1 MEKEIR
7 NMNVKELKALAKE
20 RGIKRY
26 YWLRKAQL
34 IESLE
39 TETPPTEAPET
50 EIMEAPETEIM
61 EAPETEI
68 MEAPENEIME
78 APETEIMEAP
88 ENEIME
94 APENE
99 IMEAPETEI
108 MEARETE
115 IMEAPETEIM
125 EARETEIME
134 APVPEIMEAPETE
147 IMEAPETEIM
157 DEPVPEIKKAVLSPT
172 KMENISRVSSLV
184 GLAKKQADLVQKA
197 INKFADWLIN
207 YIPAPIRRT
216 VNTRVEKLKKQIKEI
231 LENKKKLSR
240 QEVNTTGESSTPQEV
255 FTNKTEIKLVENGGR
270 VKVYKTT
277 GNLNFDLTDKIMEKI
292 TPIIETRTTVIQAFS
307 CVIYRGQGEIIE
319 YSKTFKAP
327 PGTFSSLDDIKEY
340 IRQCEQKR
348 LDLEDAETWSKAYLP
363 ATATYNSKGVYE
375 GRVRFTSVST
385 KIILS
390 NEPLLG
396 CGPLPKW
403 LADKKCSYAID
414 KIDDNLCFWRCLVI
428 HQRIM
433 KGEKRPEEKTNRD
446 ALKLARDFYK
456 RPNLKRGDVKPTR
469 LVDFE
474 NIAKQFKVNIRL
486 FEPKRN
492 EDKTAWRLVFGKN
505 QFKKNLPCVDIG
517 LFVYEDHDE
526 KQAEKDNRYLRQGH
540 CFFIKDIELLTKTW
554 ECVGCGQRFNRHD
567 NYNRHVTGGTCDGGK
582 TKLICPGEKFE
593 RIMSST
599 EKVFYG
605 GNTKFSYAACQWIE
619 KQSEL
624 TGRHIHHAL
633 CGHGGEY
640 YVHLYAGKE
649 KNSHAREIPVDGY
662 EPESNTIFQYHGC
675 KWHGCPCQKRKERNS
690 LEEERIAEERSA
702 DQRYAKTIELEKKM
716 KEQGFKIV
724 SVWECEK
731 PELKKKRFCKKFRPY
746 PYFIVYDFEA
756 ICQKI
761 YEKQTDEL
769 EITAKHIPVSVAIND
784 NLTKKPSF
792 IVEEDPKELNKKF
805 VVELLKRARE
815 IEEKVGSANYVLG
828 VRRKMNEE
836 DKGDQYGGYLINEAR
851 VKLSKET
858 AKSYVNWVKQVPV
871 FGFNSGRY
879 DINMIKEY
887 FVKNLTSLSD
897 VNVAKKEN
905 SYMFLSTPNFKFLDI
920 KNFLA
925 PGLSYDAWCRAYGC
939 ELQKLAFPYEWFDSF
954 EKLNHIGPVKYE
966 EFYSSLKGGIT
977 ISQEEYQNF
986 CDEFH
991 KRGCVTMKD
1000 WLKEYNL
1007 ADVEPFIEALEK
1019 TREQYYPDEID
1030 LLKDAVS
1037 IPGISMTYVLNKALK
1052 IKKNSDPD
1060 LFAPGDPCK
1069 CKCKNDCQKKGCEK
1083 CKEIRDNCEICTKNE
1098 AYEMLTTGMIGG
1110 PSIVFCRHAEAG
1122 VSKIRSHIYSE
1133 ADAKTC
1139 RSVQGLDANSLYLFC
1154 SGQEMP
1160 CGKEKVFHCDP
1171 EEKDKLIQNVLN
1183 DKLFGFFEVDKEVP
1197 EQKRKRFSEFCPL
1210 FVISEVTEEQI
1221 PQHMK
1226 DYKINTGRKMIKNS
1240 KKLLGVMKTEKVL
1253 LYSPLLKWYLN
1264 HGLQV
1269 TKIHRYISYTPGT
1282 PFKWFPEEVSSARR
1296 DADNDKNKKQ
1306 LGDTAKLKGNSF
1318 YGKMIGNLEKHI
1330 STKFTTDE
1338 KLIDKIFRSP
1348 FFEDLEEIN
1357 AGVFEVRQRKRQVT
1371 ITRPYQC
1378 GIAVYQLAKL
1388 RMLEFYYDF
1397 LDKFCDRRDFE
1408 LIQMDTDSF
1417 YMALSANDFDE
1428 IIKPEMKE
1436 LYKEE
1441 KKNWL
1446 VTDEYSKRV
1455 PGLFK
1460 AEFQGKRMIALTSKC
1475 YFADNGKDEG
1485 VKKFS
1490 CKGVSRRQNK
1500 MNWER
1505 YKNALFGSL
1514 DKARNIG
1521 FRKRDNHIVT
1531 YEQSKLG
1538 LSAYYDKRIV
1548 HEDGI
1553 HTSCL

>member
-1 MEKEIR
+1 
-7 NMNVKELKALAKE
+7 
-20 RGIKRY
+20 
-26 YWLRKAQL
+26 
-34 IESLE
+34 
-39 TETPPTEAPET
+39 
-50 EIMEAPETEIM
+50 
-61 EAPETEI
+61 
-68 MEAPENEIME
+68 
-78 APETEIMEAP
+78 
-88 ENEIME
+88 
-94 APENE
+94 
-99 IMEAPETEI
+99 
-108 MEARETE
+108 
-115 IMEAPETEIM
+115 
-125 EARETEIME
+125 
-134 APVPEIMEAPETE
+134 
-147 IMEAPETEIM
+147 
-157 DEPVPEIKKAVLSPT
+157 
-172 KMENISRVSSLV
+172 MENIISSLV
-184 GLAKKQADLVQKA
+184 RFTKKHVDSAKKAISKYAGQVINLV
-197 INKFADWLIN
+197 
-207 YIPAPIRRT
+207 PEPIRRT
-216 VNTRVEKLKKQIKEI
+216 VNTVTGNLMTKINEI
-231 LENKKKLSR
+231 FENKKKLPPNAVEESSPQ
-240 QEVNTTGESSTPQEV
+240 QEVVTNKKEIKSTPNETGESSPQQEV
-255 FTNKTEIKLVENGGR
+255 VTNKTEIKLVENGGR
-270 VKVYKTT
+270 VKVFKTT

-292 TPIIETRTTVIQAFS
+292 TPIIEMRTKVIHAFS

-327 PGTFSSLDDIKEY
+327 PGTFSSLADIKEY

-375 GRVRFTSVST
+375 GRVRLTSVST

-403 LADKKCSYAID
+403 LADKKCVYAID
-414 KIDDNLCFWRCLVI
+414 KINDNLCFWRCLVI

-433 KGEKRPEEKTNRD
+433 KGGKRPEEKTNRD

-456 RPNLKRGDVKPTR
+456 RPNLKRENVWPTR

-486 FEPKRN
+486 FEPRENK
-492 EDKTAWRLVFGKN
+492 DKTAWRLVFGKN

-526 KQAEKDNRYLRQGH
+526 KQAEKDNRYSRQGH

-554 ECVGCGQRFNRHD
+554 ECGGCGQRFNRHD
-567 NYNRHVTGGTCDGGK
+567 NYNRHVTGGTCGGGK

-593 RIMSST
+593 RIMNST

-624 TGRHIHHAL
+624 IGRHIHHAL

-640 YVHLYAGKE
+640 YVTVKDDE
-649 KNSHAREIPVDGY
+649 EDRKKEIPVDGY
-662 EPESNTIFQYHGC
+662 ESESNTIFQYHGC
-675 KWHGCPCQKRKERNS
+675 KWHGCPCRKERNS
-690 LEEERIAEERSA
+690 LEEERSAE
-702 DQRYAKTIELEKKM
+702 QRYAKTIELEKKM
-716 KEQGFKIV
+716 KKQGFKIV
-724 SVWECEK
+724 SAWECEK
-731 PELKKKRFCKKFRPY
+731 PELKKKRFCKKFKPY

-761 YEKQTDEL
+761 NEKPTDEL
-769 EITAKHIPVSVAIND
+769 TITAKHIAVSVAIND

-792 IVEEDPKELNKKF
+792 IMDEDPKKLAERF
-805 VVELLKRARE
+805 VDELLKRASE
-815 IEEKVGSANYVLG
+815 IEEKVGTANPVLG
-828 VRRKMNEE
+828 VYKKFNQD
-836 DKGDQYGGYLINEAR
+836 DKGEQYGGYLINEAR
-851 VKLSKET
+851 VRLPKET
-858 AKSYVNWVKQVPV
+858 AKRYVNWVKQVPV

-887 FVKNLTSLSD
+887 FVKNIAALSD
-897 VNVAKKEN
+897 VNVAKKDN

-920 KNFLA
+920 KNYLA

-954 EKLNHIGPVKYE
+954 NKLNHKGPVKYE
-966 EFYSSLKGGIT
+966 EFSSSLKGGIT
-977 ISQEEYQNF
+977 ISQEEYHNF
-986 CDEFH
+986 CDEFR
-991 KRGCVTMKD
+991 KRECETMKD
-1000 WLKEYNL
+1000 WLGEYNL

-1019 TREQYYPDEID
+1019 TREQYYPDKID

-1052 IKKNSDPD
+1052 KKKKSDPD
-1060 LFAPGDPCK
+1060 LFAPGEPCK
-1069 CKCKNDCQKKGCEK
+1069 CKCSDEAGAKLGDDCKKKGCEK
-1083 CKEIRDNCEICTKNE
+1083 CKEIRDNCKICTKNE

-1133 ADAKTC
+1133 KAKIC
-1139 RSVQGLDANSLYLFC
+1139 RAVLGLDANSLYLFC

-1160 CGKEKVFHCDP
+1160 CGKEKVFKCNP
-1171 EEKDKLIQNVLN
+1171 ERSESEAEIILKVLN
-1183 DKLFGFFEVDKEVP
+1183 DELFGFFEVDIEVP
-1197 EQKRKRFSEFCPL
+1197 DQLRDKFSEFCPL
-1210 FVISEVTEEQI
+1210 FVISEVPEDQI

-1226 DYKINTGRKMIKNS
+1226 DYKINTGRKMIKN
-1240 KKLLGVMKTEKVL
+1240 KKLLGVMKAEKIL
-1253 LYSPLLKWYLN
+1253 LYSPLLNCYLN

-1269 TKIHRYISYTPGT
+1269 TKIHRYISYTSGR

-1296 DADNDKNKKQ
+1296 AADQDKNKEQ

-1318 YGKMIGNLEKHI
+1318 YGKMIENLEKHMT
-1330 STKFTTDE
+1330 TKFTRDE
-1338 KLIDKIFRSP
+1338 KLIDQIFRSP

-1397 LDKFCDRRDFE
+1397 LDKFCDRRGFE

-1417 YMALSANDFDE
+1417 YMALSANDFDD

-1460 AEFQGKRMIALTSKC
+1460 PEFRGKRMIALTSKC
-1475 YFADNGKDEG
+1475 YFADSGAGASHNGDTK
-1485 VKKFS
+1485 VKFS
-1490 CKGVSRRQNK
+1490 CKGVSRRHNE

-1505 YKNALFGSL
+1505 YRKALFGSL

>member
-50 EIMEAPETEIM
+50 EIMEAPEN
-61 EAPETEI
+61 EI

-88 ENEIME
+88 ETEIMEAAETEVME

-108 MEARETE
+108 MEA
-115 IMEAPETEIM
+115 A
-125 EARETEIME
+125 ETEIME
-134 APVPEIMEAPETE
+134 APVPEIM
-147 IMEAPETEIM
+147 
-157 DEPVPEIKKAVLSPT
+157 DEPVPEIKKPVLSPT

-184 GLAKKQADLVQKA
+184 GLAKKKADLVQKA

-240 QEVNTTGESSTPQEV
+240 QEVNTTGESSTAQEV

-292 TPIIETRTTVIQAFS
+292 TPIIETRTKVIQAFS

-403 LADKKCSYAID
+403 LADKKCVYAID

-428 HQRIM
+428 HQRII
-433 KGEKRPEEKTNRD
+433 KGEKRPEKKTNRD

-486 FEPKRN
+486 FEPREN

-554 ECVGCGQRFNRHD
+554 ECVGCRQRFNRHD

-593 RIMSST
+593 RIMNST

-624 TGRHIHHAL
+624 IGRHIHHAL

-690 LEEERIAEERSA
+690 LEEELIAEERSA
-702 DQRYAKTIELEKKM
+702 EQRYAKTIELEKKM

-761 YEKQTDEL
+761 NEKQTDEL

-792 IVEEDPKELNKKF
+792 IVEEDPKELAERF

-966 EFYSSLKGGIT
+966 EFYSSLKGGII

-1052 IKKNSDPD
+1052 IKKKSDPD

-1171 EEKDKLIQNVLN
+1171 EEKDEIIHNVLN
-1183 DKLFGFFEVDKEVP
+1183 DKLFGFFQVDIEVP

-1210 FVISEVTEEQI
+1210 FVISEVSEEQI

-1226 DYKINTGRKMIKNS
+1226 DYKINTGRKMIKNN
-1240 KKLLGVMKTEKVL
+1240 KKLLGVMKAEKIL

-1269 TKIHRYISYTPGT
+1269 TKIHRYISYTSGR

-1296 DADNDKNKKQ
+1296 DADQDKNKKQ

-1318 YGKMIGNLEKHI
+1318 YGKMIENLEKHI

-1338 KLIDKIFRSP
+1338 KLIDNIFRSP

-1417 YMALSANDFDE
+1417 YMALSANDFDD

-1475 YFADNGKDEG
+1475 YFADSGGEG

>member
-39 TETPPTEAPET
+39 TETPPTEAPEN

-68 MEAPENEIME
+68 MEA
-78 APETEIMEAP
+78 AETEIMEA
-88 ENEIME
+88 
-94 APENE
+94 A
-99 IMEAPETEI
+99 ETEI
-108 MEARETE
+108 MEAAETE
-115 IMEAPETEIM
+115 IMEA
-125 EARETEIME
+125 A
-134 APVPEIMEAPETE
+134 
-147 IMEAPETEIM
+147 ETEIM
-157 DEPVPEIKKAVLSPT
+157 DEPVPEIMDEPVPEIKKPVLSPT

-240 QEVNTTGESSTPQEV
+240 QEVNTTGESSTAKEV
-255 FTNKTEIKLVENGGR
+255 VTNKTEIKLVENGGR

-277 GNLNFDLTDKIMEKI
+277 GNLNFDLTDKILEKI
-292 TPIIETRTTVIQAFS
+292 TPIIETRTKVIQAFS

-403 LADKKCSYAID
+403 LADKKCVYAID

-433 KGEKRPEEKTNRD
+433 KGEKRPEKKTNRD

-456 RPNLKRGDVKPTR
+456 RPNLKRENVKPTR

-474 NIAKQFKVNIRL
+474 NIAKQFKINIRL
-486 FEPKRN
+486 FEPREN

-526 KQAEKDNRYLRQGH
+526 KQAEKDNRYSRQGH

-554 ECVGCGQRFNRHD
+554 ECVGCRQRFKRHD
-567 NYNRHVTGGTCDGGK
+567 NYNRHVTGGTCGGGK

-593 RIMSST
+593 RIMNST

-605 GNTKFSYAACQWIE
+605 GNKKFSYAACQWIE

-624 TGRHIHHAL
+624 IGRHIHHAL

-690 LEEERIAEERSA
+690 LEEELIAEERSA

-724 SVWECEK
+724 FVWECEK

-761 YEKQTDEL
+761 NEKQTDEL

-828 VRRKMNEE
+828 VRRKMNED
-836 DKGDQYGGYLINEAR
+836 DKGDQYGGYLINEER
-851 VKLSKET
+851 VKLAKET

-887 FVKNLTSLSD
+887 FVENLTSLSD

-1007 ADVEPFIEALEK
+1007 ADVDPFIEALEK
-1019 TREQYYPDEID
+1019 TREQYYPEEID

-1052 IKKNSDPD
+1052 MKKKSDPD

-1069 CKCKNDCQKKGCEK
+1069 CKCKNDCQKK

-1122 VSKIRSHIYSE
+1122 VSKIKSHIYRE

-1171 EEKDKLIQNVLN
+1171 EEKDEIIQNVLN
-1183 DKLFGFFEVDKEVP
+1183 DKLFGFFEVDIEVP

-1210 FVISEVTEEQI
+1210 FVISEVSEEQI

-1226 DYKINTGRKMIKNS
+1226 DYQINTGRKKIKNN
-1240 KKLLGVMKTEKVL
+1240 KKLLGVMKAEKIL

-1269 TKIHRYISYTPGT
+1269 TKIHRYISYTSGR

-1318 YGKMIGNLEKHI
+1318 YGKMIENLEKHI

-1475 YFADNGKDEG
+1475 YYADSGGEAGAKLGGEG

>member
-1 MEKEIR
+1 
-7 NMNVKELKALAKE
+7 
-20 RGIKRY
+20 
-26 YWLRKAQL
+26 
-34 IESLE
+34 
-39 TETPPTEAPET
+39 
-50 EIMEAPETEIM
+50 
-61 EAPETEI
+61 
-68 MEAPENEIME
+68 
-78 APETEIMEAP
+78 
-88 ENEIME
+88 
-94 APENE
+94 
-99 IMEAPETEI
+99 
-108 MEARETE
+108 
-115 IMEAPETEIM
+115 
-125 EARETEIME
+125 
-134 APVPEIMEAPETE
+134 
-147 IMEAPETEIM
+147 
-157 DEPVPEIKKAVLSPT
+157 
-172 KMENISRVSSLV
+172 MENIISSL
-184 GLAKKQADLVQKA
+184 ARFTKKQVDSVKKA
-197 INKFADWLIN
+197 ITQYAGQVIN
-207 YIPAPIRRT
+207 LVPEPIRRT
-216 VNTRVEKLKKQIKEI
+216 VNTVTGHLMTKINGI
-231 LENKKKLSR
+231 FENKKKLPPNAVEESSPQ
-240 QEVNTTGESSTPQEV
+240 QEVVTNKTEIKSTPNETGESSTAQEV
-255 FTNKTEIKLVENGGR
+255 FTNKTEIKLDENGGR

-277 GNLNFDLTDKIMEKI
+277 GNLNFDLTDIIMEKI
-292 TPIIETRTTVIQAFS
+292 TPIIETRTKVIHAFS

-327 PGTFSSLDDIKEY
+327 PGTFSSLADIKEY
-340 IRQCEQKR
+340 IHQCEQKR

-363 ATATYNSKGVYE
+363 ATATYASKGVYE

-403 LADKKCSYAID
+403 LADKKCIYSID
-414 KIDDNLCFWRCLVI
+414 KIRDNLCFWRCLAI

-433 KGEKRPEEKTNRD
+433 KGKKRPEEDTNRE
-446 ALKLARDFYK
+446 ALKLARVFYK
-456 RPNLKRGDVKPTR
+456 NQNLKREDVKPTR

-486 FEPKRN
+486 FELAK
-492 EDKTAWRLVFGKN
+492 ESKTVWKLVFGKN

-517 LFVYEDHDE
+517 LFVYGDYDEDEDE
-526 KQAEKDNRYLRQGH
+526 EDDENPRRGH
-540 CFFIKDIELLTKTW
+540 CFFIKDIELLAKLW
-554 ECVGCGQRFNRHD
+554 ECAGCKQRFNRHD
-567 NYNRHVTGGTCDGGK
+567 NFNRHVTGGTCGGGK
-582 TKLICPGEKFE
+582 TKLICPGTKFR
-593 RIMSST
+593 RIMNSS

-605 GNTKFSYAACQWIE
+605 ENTNFSYAACQWIE

-624 TGRHIHHAL
+624 IGEHIHHAL
-633 CGHGGEY
+633 CGHGGEFS
-640 YVHLYAGKE
+640 VIISGK
-649 KNSHAREIPVDGY
+649 KIFVDGY
-662 EPESNTIFQYHGC
+662 EPKTRTIFQYHGC
-675 KWHGCPCQKRKERNS
+675 KWHGCPCQKERNS
-690 LEEERIAEERSA
+690 LDEE
-702 DQRYAKTIELEKKM
+702 RYAKTIELEKKM
-716 KEQGFKIV
+716 KEQGFKLF

-731 PELKKKRFCKKFRPY
+731 PELKKMELEKEFRPY

-756 ICQKI
+756 LHKKMD
-761 YEKQTDEL
+761 EFQTEEL
-769 EITAKHIPVSVAIND
+769 VITSRHVPVSVAIND
-784 NLTKKPSF
+784 NLTNEPVF
-792 IVEEDPKELNKKF
+792 IVEQDPGN
-805 VVELLKRARE
+805 
-815 IEEKVGSANYVLG
+815 
-828 VRRKMNEE
+828 
-836 DKGDQYGGYLINEAR
+836 LINSFMGEIMRRQRKIAEM
-851 VKLSKET
+851 VECFYPQPEIDDDGEDDWGEKKEDHIWRGW
-858 AKSYVNWVKQVPV
+858 VNQVPV

-887 FVKNLTSLSD
+887 FVKNLAIISD

-905 SYMFLSTPNFKFLDI
+905 SYMFLSTSNFKFLDI
-920 KNFLA
+920 KNYLA

-954 EKLNHIGPVKYE
+954 EKLNHKGPVKYE

-986 CDEFH
+986 CDEFS

-1007 ADVEPFIEALEK
+1007 ADVTPFIEALEK

-1037 IPGISMTYVLNKALK
+1037 IPGISMMYVLNEALK
-1052 IKKNSDPD
+1052 RKKYSEPD
-1060 LFAPGDPCK
+1060 LFAPGEPCK
-1069 CKCKNDCQKKGCEK
+1069 CECSDDCEEAGCEK
-1083 CKEIRDNCEICTKNE
+1083 CKEIRDNCKICTKNE

-1122 VSKIRSHIYSE
+1122 VSKIRSHIYSDSGAGANQ

-1171 EEKDKLIQNVLN
+1171 EEKNEIIQNVLN
-1183 DKLFGFFEVDKEVP
+1183 DKLFGFFEVDIEVP

-1210 FVISEVTEEQI
+1210 FVISEVPEEQI

-1226 DYKINTGRKMIKNS
+1226 DYKINTGRKMIKNN
-1240 KKLLGVMKTEKVL
+1240 KKLLGVMKAEKIL
-1253 LYSPLLKWYLN
+1253 IYSPLLKWYFN

-1269 TKIHRYISYTPGT
+1269 TKIHRYISYISGR

-1296 DADNDKNKKQ
+1296 AADQDKNKKQ

-1318 YGKMIGNLEKHI
+1318 YGKMIENLEKHMN
-1330 STKFTTDE
+1330 TKFTTNE
-1338 KLIDKIFRSP
+1338 KLIDEIFRSP
-1348 FFEDLEEIN
+1348 FFEDLEEISN
-1357 AGVFEVRQRKRQVT
+1357 GAFEVSQRKRRVT

-1446 VTDEYSKRV
+1446 VTDEYSKSV

-1475 YFADNGKDEG
+1475 YFADSGAGASHNGKDEG